1 MRWPGNGGGTVRNAR
16 KRSSRAGATVAL
28 MLAIV
33 PPVPAAVAQPTLAS
47 RVLNSA
53 ERPSGMA
60 ALRVTAHRTYGVLAQ
75 LVADH
80 AGSAALI
87 VHPRPAER
95 WAPIT
100 NGTLASGTVDSAL
113 ALPSLGD
120 RSSALGANCIEWEG
134 RHVTP
139 LLRSECWWTLP
150 LQQPWSEWVVQR
162 TPK

>member
-33 PPVPAAVAQPTLAS
+33 PPVRAAVAQPTLAS
-47 RVLNSA
+47 RGLNSA

-60 ALRVTAHRTYGVLAQ
+60 
-75 LVADH
+75 
-80 AGSAALI
+80 
-87 VHPRPAER
+87 
-95 WAPIT
+95 
-100 NGTLASGTVDSAL
+100 
-113 ALPSLGD
+113 
-120 RSSALGANCIEWEG
+120 ALGANCIEWEG

-139 LLRSECWWTLP
+139 LLRSECWWALP
-150 LQQPWSEWVVQR
+150 GATGRVAPQSVDPIAASDPSLQQPWSEWVVQR